1 VDNEGGVTGAR
12 TVDEHESSQRTKP
25 IGQSS
30 TPARVR
36 PLTYSQH
43 AQDYDRLTRAF
54 TGVRRAIVGALP
66 LSPGE
71 VVLDVGCGTG
81 LCFPMLL
88 DKVGRHGHIVGID
101 ASPQMLAVARDRV
114 AQQGWR
120 NITLVRTPIDQASIP
135 VTADAALLC
144 AVHDVLR
151 SPQALRR
158 VVESLRPA
166 AWVAAGGG
174 KWAQPWMVPFNAQ
187 VKMLHAPFVDSFE
200 GFDRPWSH
208 LEQLL
213 NDVHVDEMAWG
224 TGFVATG
231 QVP

>member
-1 VDNEGGVTGAR
+1 
-12 TVDEHESSQRTKP
+12 
-25 IGQSS
+25 
-30 TPARVR
+30 
-36 PLTYSQH
+36 LTYAQH

-54 TGVRRAIVGALP
+54 TGVRRAIVEALP
-66 LSPGE
+66 LSSGE

-101 ASPQMLAVARDRV
+101 ASPHMLAVARDRV
-114 AQQGWR
+114 ARQRWR
-120 NITLVRTPIDQASIP
+120 NITLVESPIDQAPS
-135 VTADAALLC
+135 VTADAALFC

-151 SPQALRR
+151 SPPALRR

-174 KWAQPWMVPFNAQ
+174 KWAQPWMIPLNAQ
-187 VKMLHAPFVDSFE
+187 VRLLHAPFIDSFE

-213 NDVHVDEMAWG
+213 TEVHVNEMAWG
-224 TGFVATG
+224 TGYVATG
-231 QVP
+231 KVPDTRRHESCGHPR